1 MVRPRSALALV
12 VAMMASACTPDGEF
26 PSLAPRAIEQQ
37 DPLAEPV
44 RTPPVVPSDPAVR
57 ARAAE
62 LLAEARRGEAE
73 FAAAY
78 ALARGAAAPSGDAG
92 SESWIEAQQ
101 ALSRAEAARAPT
113 TAALAELDRLLVERA
128 ALPTAASDL
137 AALQEALAEIERLS
151 RAQQERLDSVR
162 RSIGR

>member
-1 MVRPRSALALV
+1 MARPRPALAVV

-44 RTPPVVPSDPAVR
+44 RNPPVVPSDPALR

-62 LLAEARRGEAE
+62 LLAAARRGEAE
-73 FAAAY
+73 FAATL
-78 ALARGAAAPSGDAG
+78 ALASAAAARSGEAG
-92 SESWIEAQQ
+92 SESWMEAQQ

-128 ALPTAASDL
+128 AIATAASDL
-137 AALQEALAEIERLS
+137 VALQEALAEIERLS
-151 RAQQERLDSVR
+151 RVQQERLDSVR

>member
-1 MVRPRSALALV
+1 MARSLPALALV
-12 VAMMASACTPDGEF
+12 VAMTASACTPDGEF
-26 PSLAPRAIEQQ
+26 PSLAPRAIERQ

-44 RTPPVVPSDPAVR
+44 RTFPDVPADPALR

-78 ALARGAAAPSGDAG
+78 TLARAAAARSGEAG

-113 TAALAELDRLLVERA
+113 TVALAELDRLLIERSA
-128 ALPTAASDL
+128 IPTAAGDL
-137 AALQEALAEIERLS
+137 AALQETLAEIERLFV
-151 RAQQERLDSVR
+151 AQQQRLDPLR